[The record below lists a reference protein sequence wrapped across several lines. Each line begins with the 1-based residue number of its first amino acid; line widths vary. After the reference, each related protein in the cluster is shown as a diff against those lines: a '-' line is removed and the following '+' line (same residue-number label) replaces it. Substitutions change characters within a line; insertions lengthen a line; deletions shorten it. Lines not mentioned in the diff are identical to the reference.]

1 MMDKETELAVLM
13 SIQEELKKVQL
24 ENIKTPGGPRLLT
37 SDLNS
42 IATEII
48 KLLMLHKFSTTD
60 LGIVC
65 SLVIYRVTGQWV
77 VIKLDSTT

>member
-65 SLVIYRVTGQWV
+65 SFVIYRLTGQWV
-77 VIKLDSTT
+77 IIKLE